1 MTTIHSNSCESTY
14 RRMMTLAK
22 RKYAMDDS
30 ILMQIMVEAYPVV
43 VFTKQLEDRSRK
55 IMEIIEG
62 EDYLDGKLVYRSLYK
77 YHVEDNVTDSD
88 GNARVLG
95 HHQKTGAISA
105 TLQKRL
111 LDNGIPHRELDEF
124 LQPATARKKAA
135 PKTVPARKAS
145 ERKPKTAAPDNGEPH
160 KATASETEPG
170 SMVSPEAGLAEYIS
184 EKYIPEKPAMPGT
197 AVPGPPGNKQ
207 TINKSHGKE
216 AD

>member
-1 MTTIHSNSCESTY
+1 MLFRSTY

-88 GNARVLG
+88 GNAQVLG
-95 HHQKTGAISA
+95 HHQKAGAISA
-105 TLQKRL
+105 ALQKRL
-111 LDNGIPHRELDEF
+111 LDNGIPHKELEEF
-124 LQPATARKKAA
+124 LPAEPSGQKAATKTAPAKKAA
-135 PKTVPARKAS
+135 A
-145 ERKPKTAAPDNGEPH
+145 RKPKSTAAEAGSYSIASAGTGLEPARENDG
-160 KATASETEPG
+160 KVNPAKGKTASGKQPAGITATPETAMPEPPETE
-170 SMVSPEAGLAEYIS
+170 
-184 EKYIPEKPAMPGT
+184 
-197 AVPGPPGNKQ
+197 Q
-207 TINKSHGKE
+207 TI
-216 AD
+216 